1 MPLTEEEQRPQK
13 QFRKWGENEDKFKF
27 GYIKSEAHVAHPD
40 PESTKKGEVRSGV
53 VEKILAEKREL
64 ESLVYSKARETPR
77 DNTQR
82 DKKKKT
88 KVK

>member
-1 MPLTEEEQRPQK
+1 M
-13 QFRKWGENEDKFKF
+13 
-27 GYIKSEAHVAHPD
+27 AHPD
-40 PESTKKGEVRSGV
+40 KESTKKGEVRSGV